1 MSLIAAI
8 IVLELCAWQAVP
20 FIGDELPNAG
30 RVVSIGLLVLTQLTV
45 VGAAHNTIE
54 SDTLWDDIGWLL
66 GAAIILAHG
75 SWHLDLYNSLYLEGD
90 PASIIMVMCAYILMP
105 LAVAMMP
112 LVALP
117 LPIPARYRMRI
128 RY

>member
-20 FIGDELPNAG
+20 FIEAELATS

-45 VGAAHNTIE
+45 VGAAHHTIE

-66 GAAIILAHG
+66 GAAIIMAHG
-75 SWHLDLYNSLYLEGD
+75 SWHLDMYNRLYLEGD

-105 LAVAMMP
+105 LAVAVMP
-112 LVALP
+112 LVVLP
-117 LPIPARYRMRI
+117 LPVPARWRERI
-128 RY
+128 A

>member
-8 IVLELCAWQAVP
+8 IVLELCAWHAIP
-20 FIGDELPNAG
+20 FIGDELPDTG

-45 VGAAHNTIE
+45 VGAAHHSIE

-66 GAAIILAHG
+66 GAAIIMGHG

-90 PASIIMVMCAYILMP
+90 PASMIMVMCAYILMP

-112 LVALP
+112 LVVLP
-117 LPIPARYRMRI
+117 LPLPARLRLRMG
-128 RY
+128 Y